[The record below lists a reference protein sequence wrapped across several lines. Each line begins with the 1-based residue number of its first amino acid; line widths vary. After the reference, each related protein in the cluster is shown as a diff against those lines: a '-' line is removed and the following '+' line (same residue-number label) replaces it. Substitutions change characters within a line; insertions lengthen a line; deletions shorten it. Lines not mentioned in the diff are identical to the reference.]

1 MDEWPDGL
9 RLEGEVVRREV
20 DGTSEEG
27 VAVAFSLPMPELRL
41 AFRSRMESVTPA
53 ASPRLSLESL
63 FRVDPDRRA
72 HPSAVGDPLEASLI
86 DLAGSGSSL
95 ARMLEVI
102 PESEERIRN
111 RLAAL
116 LEAHVISRLE

>member
-1 MDEWPDGL
+1 M
-9 RLEGEVVRREV
+9 
-20 DGTSEEG
+20 
-27 VAVAFSLPMPELRL
+27 AFSLPMPELRL
-41 AFRSRMESVTPA
+41 AFRSRMESGIPA
-53 ASPRLSLESL
+53 ASPELSLESL
-63 FRVDPDRRA
+63 FRVDADRRA
-72 HPSAVGDPLEASLI
+72 QPSAVDDPLEASLI

-116 LEAHVISRLE
+116 LEARVIFRLE